1 MNGGGEAL
9 RRLTGAHEQP
19 GSLRKS
25 RQTFLKAKTSDF
37 AQGAVLPVLVL
48 VMWQAAGDLGWIST
62 FFLPTPLMIGA
73 ALKELAV
80 SGELTEHMGIS
91 LWRALTGF
99 LLGGSLGLLFGL
111 LTGYFR
117 KAEQLLDPT
126 LQMIRLVPH
135 LAAAPLIILW
145 FGFGET
151 SKTLIIANGA
161 FFPLYVH
168 TYLGIRSVDNKLFDV
183 AKVLQFSPYKQLLR
197 LIIPASLPNI
207 LLGLR
212 LSLAV
217 SWLGLVVAEL
227 IGSQSGIGFLINF
240 AKQNSVTEIIFVG
253 VILFAV
259 VGKLVDTF
267 VRLLES
273 KLLQW
278 RDSFEG

>member
-1 MNGGGEAL
+1 MNGGEAL
-9 RRLTGAHEQP
+9 RRLTGTRERP
-19 GSLRKS
+19 GSLRKY
-25 RQTFLKAKTSDF
+25 RQTFLKAKTGDF
-37 AQGAVLPVLVL
+37 ALGAVLPVLVL

-80 SGELTEHMGIS
+80 SGELTEHVGIS

-197 LIIPASLPNI
+197 LVIPASLPNI

-227 IGSQSGIGFLINF
+227 IGSRSGIGFLINF

-267 VRLLES
+267 VRLLEA

>member
-9 RRLTGAHEQP
+9 RRLTGTHEQP
-19 GSLRKS
+19 GSLRKYG
-25 RQTFLKAKTSDF
+25 RTLLKAKTGDF
-37 AQGAVLPVLVL
+37 ALGAVLPVLVL
-48 VMWQAAGDLGWIST
+48 IVWQAAGDLGWIST

-73 ALKELAV
+73 ALRELAV
-80 SGELTEHMGIS
+80 SGELTEHVGIS

-161 FFPLYVH
+161 FFPLYIH

-183 AKVLQFSPYKQLLR
+183 AKVLRFSPYKQLLR

-240 AKQNSVTEIIFVG
+240 AKQNSATEIIFVG

-267 VRLLES
+267 VRLLEA

>member
-1 MNGGGEAL
+1 MNGSGEAL
-9 RRLTGAHEQP
+9 RRLTGTHEQP
-19 GSLRKS
+19 GSLRKYG
-25 RQTFLKAKTSDF
+25 QTLLKAKTGDF
-37 AQGAVLPVLVL
+37 ALGAVLPVLVL
-48 VMWQAAGDLGWIST
+48 IVWQAAGDFGWIST

-80 SGELTEHMGIS
+80 SGELTEHVGIS

-183 AKVLQFSPYKQLLR
+183 AKVLRFSPYKQLLR

-240 AKQNSVTEIIFVG
+240 AKQNSATEIIFVG

-267 VRLLES
+267 VRLLEA